1 MTQEKKQ
8 RVQDLAHQI
17 SEMIQNLDDDYTLL
31 DAIDAVAIVEATL
44 LNQIRPSAKKAV
56 ADGTLATIKSLV
68 K

>member
-44 LNQIRPSAKKAV
+44 LNQIRPAAKKAV
-56 ADGTLATIKSLV
+56 ADGTLATIKSLI

>member
-31 DAIDAVAIVEATL
+31 DAIDAVAIVEVTL
-44 LNQIRPSAKKAV
+44 LNQIRPAAKKAV